1 VKTQRAKKLSERMLN
16 ELVERIEV
24 FHAEI
29 IDGMKTQRLNIHY
42 NCVGMIDIS
51 DDVVI
56 DMPDITLN
64 TRKGVSVC
72 YSA

>member
-1 VKTQRAKKLSERMLN
+1 MLN

-29 IDGMKTQRLNIHY
+29 IDGVKTQRVNIHY
-42 NCVGMIDIS
+42 NCVEMIDIP

-56 DMPDITLN
+56 DMPDIILN
-64 TRKGVSVC
+64 TRKGVSVS
-72 YSA
+72 YAT